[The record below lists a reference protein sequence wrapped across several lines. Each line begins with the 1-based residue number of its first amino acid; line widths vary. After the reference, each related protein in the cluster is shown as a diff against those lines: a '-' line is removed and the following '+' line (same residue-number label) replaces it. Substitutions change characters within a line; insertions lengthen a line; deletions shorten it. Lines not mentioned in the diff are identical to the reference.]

1 MANGRNG
8 RVTRVVGHDNKRI
21 CDAQGRLEEGPFDLG
36 KMWKSSDSDSFQ
48 TFSPTRIFHAIKGS
62 IIESIYN
69 DVIVTLKTEKTEKN
83 KTNKTT

>member
-36 KMWKSSDSDSFQ
+36 KMWKSSDSAEYLYKSITSLVGSAVRHCKSFYYA
-48 TFSPTRIFHAIKGS
+48 F
-62 IIESIYN
+62 
-69 DVIVTLKTEKTEKN
+69 
-83 KTNKTT
+83 